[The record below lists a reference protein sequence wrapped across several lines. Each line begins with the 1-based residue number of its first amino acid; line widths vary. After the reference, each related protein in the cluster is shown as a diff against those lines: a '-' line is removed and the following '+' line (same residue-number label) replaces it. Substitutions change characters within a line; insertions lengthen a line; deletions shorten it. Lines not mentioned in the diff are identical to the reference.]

1 MSTNDIAT
9 KEDLNLA
16 VSQLMVFIMQS
27 LKDAN
32 LVNSKEYDTKKYLRT
47 KDVLDILSVS
57 RNKLKQMRMNGEIPF
72 IKIKSTFFYPEK
84 EFHAALLSTLK

>member
-1 MSTNDIAT
+1 MGTNDIVT

-27 LKDAN
+27 LKEAN
-32 LVNSKEYDTKKYLRT
+32 LVNSKEYDKKRYFRT

-57 RNKLKQMRMNGEIPF
+57 RNKLKQMRLSGEIPF
-72 IKIKSTFFYPEK
+72 VKKGTTFFYPEK
-84 EFHAALLSTLK
+84 EFYEALATLK